1 MPTIPTDPS
10 ASPTPAPQGEG
21 PSAGVAKA
29 QAALAAALKV
39 APETLTLVRVE
50 EQEWNDSSLGCPSA
64 DQAYMQV
71 ITPGQRIIFTDGS
84 ATYAVHTDSRGN
96 RMLWCNAG
104 KPVLLT

>member
-10 ASPTPAPQGEG
+10 DTPTPASQGEG
-21 PSAGVAKA
+21 LPAGVAKA

-39 APETLTLVRVE
+39 APETLSLVRAE
-50 EQEWNDSSLGCPSA
+50 DQEWSDSSLGCPSS

-71 ITPGQRIIFTDGS
+71 ITPGQLITFTDGS
-84 ATYAVHTDSRGN
+84 ATYAVHTDSRGS

-104 KPVLLT
+104 KPVPLQ